1 VSQIKLPSREEIHTA
16 YQQGEEAIAALL
28 EETLSKLVDRIQTL
42 EDQIAKNSH
51 NSSKP
56 PSSDGL
62 RKPRPRSLRKSSGK
76 KSGGQPGHKGH
87 TLKAVERPD
96 YEEVHPVKACA
107 HCQTSLEDVLVRR
120 YEKRQVFDVPPVR
133 VEVAEHQAEVKE
145 CPACG
150 QKTTG
155 VFPTGVT
162 QPVQY
167 GPRIKAQAVYFN
179 HGHFISL
186 ERTREILSD
195 LYGHAMSE
203 ATIVTASQEVAEK
216 VAPVNEAA
224 QDHLINTAAV
234 VHFDE
239 TGLRVEGSL
248 QWTHVAST
256 AEVTVLDVHPK
267 RGSKA
272 LNDIGILPQLKG
284 RAIHDGYQ
292 SYFQY
297 PDVEHG
303 LCNAHHLRELIFI
316 HEQYEQAWAEK
327 MIELLIEIK
336 KAVEMVLDQG
346 EDALSDTQVRDFERR
361 YDRLIKRGLKA
372 NPPPPDPPPKRRGR
386 VKQSKPKNLLDRLQ
400 AHKRE
405 VLAYMY
411 DVDVPFD
418 NNQAERDLRMVKVK
432 QKVSGCF
439 RSQRGAKVFCQTR
452 SYIST
457 TRKNGQRV
465 LEALRMALDGSPF
478 YPPVLQA
485 QISSGG

>member
-1 VSQIKLPSREEIHTA
+1 VSQIQFPSREEIHTA
-16 YQQGEEAIAALL
+16 YQQGEEAVVALF
-28 EETLSKLVDRIQTL
+28 EETLSKLVDRIQAL
-42 EDQIAKNSH
+42 EDQIAKNSR

-87 TLKAVERPD
+87 TQRAVERPD
-96 YEEVHPVKACA
+96 HEEVHAVKACA
-107 HCQTSLEDVLVRR
+107 HCQTSLEDVPVRR

-133 VEVAEHQAEVKE
+133 VEVTEHQAEVKE

-150 QKTTG
+150 QKNTG

-167 GPRIKAQAVYFN
+167 GPRVKAQAVYFN

-186 ERTREILSD
+186 ERTSEILSD
-195 LYGHAMSE
+195 LYGHTMSE
-203 ATIVTASQEVAEK
+203 ATIMTASQEVVEQ

-239 TGLRVEGSL
+239 TGLRVEGAL

-256 AEVTVLDVHPK
+256 AEVTVLDIHSK

-346 EDALSDTQVRDFERR
+346 EDALSDTQVRDFEWR

-372 NPPPPDPPPKRRGR
+372 NPPPCERKQPDTFCFTLTMRR
-386 VKQSKPKNLLDRLQ
+386 S
-400 AHKRE
+400 
-405 VLAYMY
+405 
-411 DVDVPFD
+411 
-418 NNQAERDLRMVKVK
+418 
-432 QKVSGCF
+432 
-439 RSQRGAKVFCQTR
+439 RSA
-452 SYIST
+452 
-457 TRKNGQRV
+457 
-465 LEALRMALDGSPF
+465 
-478 YPPVLQA
+478 
-485 QISSGG
+485 